1 MILLCVIL
9 LVFSGIIFY
18 KTKKIKS
25 LNKDLIKKE
34 AMFFELYDQKFT
46 CFLSMINLTK
56 VNLQDSIF
64 MEVGELRKE
73 SLFLKNKND
82 SKGFINLEDK
92 INALIN
98 KMNESD
104 ELINFSNESQYKETE
119 ELIDKLNKII
129 ESTKLEYNNLV
140 DEFNQE
146 VNDFFGKQIIK
157 NIKEIKKYKNI

>member
-1 MILLCVIL
+1 MVLLFIIL
-9 LVFSGIIFY
+9 LVLGGIIFY

-34 AMFFELYDQKFT
+34 TMFFELYDQKFT

-56 VNLQDSIF
+56 VNIQDSIF

-82 SKGFINLEDK
+82 SKGFIYLEDK
-92 INALIN
+92 INLLVN
-98 KMNESD
+98 KMSESE
-104 ELINFSNESQYKETE
+104 ELNIYSNEAQYKETE
-119 ELIDKLNKII
+119 DLIIKLNQII
-129 ESTKLEYNNLV
+129 ENTKNEYNNLV

-146 VNDFFGKQIIK
+146 VSDFFGKQIFK
-157 NIKEIKKYKNI
+157 RIKEIKRYKNI